1 MCKETILTGTHNA
14 TSSQASADGLL
25 PFESPDGPT
34 IDPAGQDHAHASRSA
49 SPGNARRSKT
59 SVTCGPL
66 FGGSSP
72 SAALQKSLESR
83 LRARLD
89 VNGSPEY
96 VLTWKRWAIGLGPPI
111 CALRASAR
119 RTSGSGCSGYPTPK
133 CSNAMGP
140 RNAETIL
147 VKYAA
152 QGRTISHR
160 LDETAALAGYPTAT
174 VNDATGSKYAYS
186 QGNHDKPVLKL
197 PGVAALALDGYRNPC
212 ASDARGVSGA
222 ESKRTGSGKP
232 SSQIQLADQARLASG
247 IDSTSYRFEMENGG
261 VLNPELS
268 RWLMGFPAEWS
279 SCLDT
284 ETPSTQSLEPNS

>member
-1 MCKETILTGTHNA
+1 M
-14 TSSQASADGLL
+14 
-25 PFESPDGPT
+25 
-34 IDPAGQDHAHASRSA
+34 
-49 SPGNARRSKT
+49 
-59 SVTCGPL
+59 
-66 FGGSSP
+66 
-72 SAALQKSLESR
+72 
-83 LRARLD
+83 
-89 VNGSPEY
+89 
-96 VLTWKRWAIGLGPPI
+96 
-111 CALRASAR
+111 
-119 RTSGSGCSGYPTPK
+119 
-133 CSNAMGP
+133 
-140 RNAETIL
+140 
-147 VKYAA
+147 KYAA